1 MHNFSASN
9 AELFDLKNNKR
20 KDTMKDFVKMLLAVV
35 AGMLIFSVIW
45 VIMMFSFIGS
55 VAALSSSDT
64 PVIAKEGVLNM
75 DLSNIVL
82 SEQEQPF
89 NFNGM
94 FSKGTQPTSV
104 GMWNAVQAVKM
115 AAADPGIRFIYLRP
129 DGISGGIAEIEE
141 FRKALADFRLS
152 GKAIVAFTENPSN
165 ASYYLASVA
174 DKVYVTGSKGGMNT
188 LIGLSSQM
196 YFLKDILDRLGVNMQ
211 LIRHGKYKSAGE
223 MYIKSQISPENYE
236 QNKVMI
242 SSIWNSWASQIAT
255 SRGIELSKLNELID
269 NLELN
274 EPQDFVKY
282 GLADDVLTREQRA
295 QKLCTLYMTEDINA
309 ISFIPFEDYVA
320 VKTTTPKFSTNQIA
334 VIYADGEIV
343 DGREV
348 ENVAGD
354 RFAEIIASVRE
365 DDMVKAVVLRVSSP
379 GGSVL
384 ASDKI
389 RKELQLLK
397 EKKPLIAS
405 YGNYAASGGYWI
417 SAGCDYIFSDATTL
431 TGSIGVFSLIPD
443 FGKTVKE
450 LAHVNVTSINSNKH
464 SDMYSGMRALDKD
477 EIAYQQKSVEHIY
490 DEFTGIVAEGRDLR
504 KTYVD
509 SIAQGRVWTG
519 ADAIK
524 IGLVDEIGGLE
535 AALLKAANTVDGSE
549 SLDNFYIASYPAVQ
563 TTWEALLATFQGQ
576 STPVIFAGTP
586 LEAVE
591 KAFRNVSMAQSGKAY
606 ARMENEYVIR

>member
-1 MHNFSASN
+1 
-9 AELFDLKNNKR
+9 
-20 KDTMKDFVKMLLAVV
+20 MKDFVKMLLAVV

-45 VIMMFSFIGS
+45 VVMMFSFIGS

-64 PVIAKEGVLNM
+64 PVIANEGVLNM

-82 SEQEQPF
+82 NEQTKPF
-89 NFNGM
+89 DFNGV
-94 FSKGTQPTSV
+94 FSTGTQPTSV

-141 FRKALADFRLS
+141 LRKALADFRLS

-196 YFLKDILDRLGVNMQ
+196 FFLKDVLDRLGVNMQ

-223 MYIKSQISPENYE
+223 MYIKNKISPENYE
-236 QNKVMI
+236 QNQVMI
-242 SSIWNSWASQIAT
+242 SSIWNSWASQIAV

-269 NLELN
+269 NLELC
-274 EPQDFVKY
+274 EPEDFVKY
-282 GLADDVLTREQRA
+282 GLADEVLTREQRVE
-295 QKLCTLYMTEDINA
+295 KLCTLYMTEDIND

-320 VKTTTPKFSTNQIA
+320 AKTTAPKFSTNQIA
-334 VIYADGEIV
+334 VIYADGDIV
-343 DGREV
+343 DGREA

-365 DDMVKAVVLRVSSP
+365 NDMIKAVVLRVSSP

-431 TGSIGVFSLIPD
+431 TGSIGVFSLIPE

-450 LAHVNVTSINSNKH
+450 LAHVNVTSISSNRH

-519 ADAIK
+519 ADALE

-535 AALLKAANTVDGSE
+535 AALLKAANTVDGSMG
-549 SLDNFYIASYPAVQ
+549 LDNFYIVSYPAAQ
-563 TTWEALLATFQGQ
+563 TTWEALLAAFQSQ

-591 KAFRNVSMAQSGKAY
+591 KAFRNVNTAQSGKAY

>member
-1 MHNFSASN
+1 
-9 AELFDLKNNKR
+9 
-20 KDTMKDFVKMLLAVV
+20 MKDFVKMLLAVV
-35 AGMLIFSVIW
+35 AGLLIFSVLW
-45 VIMMFSFIGS
+45 VVMMFSFIGS
-55 VAALSSSDT
+55 VAALSSSET
-64 PVIAKEGVLNM
+64 PVIAKEGVLNV

-82 SEQEQPF
+82 NEQSQPF
-89 NFNGM
+89 SFSLSPSM
-94 FSKGTQPTSV
+94 FSTEAQPTSI
-104 GMWNAVQAVKM
+104 GIWDAVQAVKA

-129 DGISGGIAEIEE
+129 DGVSSGIAELEE

-174 DKVYVTGSKGGMNT
+174 DKVYVTGSNGGMNT
-188 LIGLSSQM
+188 LIGVSTQM
-196 YFLKDILDRLGVNMQ
+196 FFLKDILDRLGVNMQ

-223 MYIKSQISPENYE
+223 MYIKNSISEENRE
-236 QNKVMI
+236 QTQAMI
-242 SSIWNSWASQIAT
+242 SSIWNSLAAEMAQ
-255 SRGIELSKLNELID
+255 SRGIELGKFNSLID

-274 EPQDFVKY
+274 SPEDFVKY
-282 GLADDVLTREQRA
+282 GLADEALTREQRVE
-295 QKLCTLYMTEDINA
+295 KLCTLYMTDDIDNV
-309 ISFIPFEDYVA
+309 SFIPFEDYVA
-320 VKTTTPKFSTNQIA
+320 VKTAAVKFSKNQIA

-343 DGREV
+343 DGNGS

-354 RFAEIIASVRE
+354 RFAELIASVRAN
-365 DDMVKAVVLRVSSP
+365 DAVKAVVLRVSSP

-389 RKELQLLK
+389 RNELKLLK

-443 FGKTVKE
+443 FSKTVKN
-450 LAHVNVTSINSNKH
+450 LASVNVTMIGSNSH
-464 SDMYSGMRALDKD
+464 SDMYSGMRALSRD
-477 EIAYQQKSVEHIY
+477 EIAYMQESVEDIY
-490 DEFTGIVAEGRDLR
+490 DEFTEIVSEGRGLR

-509 SIAQGRVWTG
+509 SIGQGRVWTG
-519 ADAIK
+519 ADAIE

-535 AALLKAANTVDGSE
+535 AALLKAADKADGSVG
-549 SLDNFYIASYPAVQ
+549 LDNFQIVSYPSVQ
-563 TTWEALLATFQGQ
+563 STWEALLAAFQGQ
-576 STPVIFAGTP
+576 HAPVIFAGTP
-586 LEAVE
+586 LEKVE
-591 KAFRNVSMAQSGKAY
+591 QAFRDVTSAQAGKAY

>member
-1 MHNFSASN
+1 
-9 AELFDLKNNKR
+9 
-20 KDTMKDFVKMLLAVV
+20 MKDFVKMLLAVV

-45 VIMMFSFIGS
+45 VVMMFSFIGS

-64 PVIAKEGVLNM
+64 PVIANEGVLNM

-82 SEQEQPF
+82 NEQTKPF
-89 NFNGM
+89 DFNGV
-94 FSKGTQPTSV
+94 FSTGTQPTSV

-141 FRKALADFRLS
+141 LRKALADFRLS

-174 DKVYVTGSKGGMNT
+174 DKIYVTGSKGGMNT

-196 YFLKDILDRLGVNMQ
+196 FFLKDVLDRLGVNMQ

-223 MYIKSQISPENYE
+223 MYIKNKISPENYE
-236 QNKVMI
+236 QNQVMI
-242 SSIWNSWASQIAT
+242 SSIWNSWASQIAV

-269 NLELN
+269 NLELC
-274 EPQDFVKY
+274 EPEDFVKY
-282 GLADDVLTREQRA
+282 GLADEVLTREQRVE
-295 QKLCTLYMTEDINA
+295 KLCTLYMTEDIND

-320 VKTTTPKFSTNQIA
+320 AKTTALKFSTNQIA

-343 DGREV
+343 DGREI

-365 DDMVKAVVLRVSSP
+365 NDMIKAVVLRVSSP

-431 TGSIGVFSLIPD
+431 TGSIGVFSLIPE

-450 LAHVNVTSINSNKH
+450 LAHVNVTSISSNRH

-519 ADAIK
+519 ADALE

-535 AALLKAANTVDGSE
+535 AALLKAANTVDGSMG
-549 SLDNFYIASYPAVQ
+549 LDNFYIVSYPAAQ
-563 TTWEALLATFQGQ
+563 TTWEALLAAFQSQ

-591 KAFRNVSMAQSGKAY
+591 KAFRNVNTAQSGKAY

>member
-1 MHNFSASN
+1 
-9 AELFDLKNNKR
+9 
-20 KDTMKDFVKMLLAVV
+20 MKDFVKMLLAVV

-223 MYIKSQISPENYE
+223 MYIKNQISPENYE

-255 SRGIELSKLNELID
+255 SRGIDLSKFNELID

-274 EPQDFVKY
+274 EPADFVKY

-295 QKLCTLYMTEDINA
+295 QKLCTLYMTEDINS

-431 TGSIGVFSLIPD
+431 TGSIGVFSIIPD

-576 STPVIFAGTP
+576 RTPVIFAGTP

-591 KAFRNVSMAQSGKAY
+591 KAFRDVSTAQSGKAY

>member
-1 MHNFSASN
+1 
-9 AELFDLKNNKR
+9 
-20 KDTMKDFVKMLLAVV
+20 MKDFVKMLLAVV

-255 SRGIELSKLNELID
+255 SRGIELSKFNELID

-591 KAFRNVSMAQSGKAY
+591 KAFRNVSTTQSGKAY

>member
-1 MHNFSASN
+1 
-9 AELFDLKNNKR
+9 
-20 KDTMKDFVKMLLAVV
+20 MKDFVKMLLAVM

-55 VAALSSSDT
+55 IAALSSSDT

-104 GMWNAVQAVKM
+104 GIWNAVQAVKM

-255 SRGIELSKLNELID
+255 SRGIELSKFNELID
-269 NLELN
+269 NIELN

-477 EIAYQQKSVEHIY
+477 EIAYQQKSV
-490 DEFTGIVAEGRDLR
+490 
-504 KTYVD
+504 
-509 SIAQGRVWTG
+509 
-519 ADAIK
+519 
-524 IGLVDEIGGLE
+524 
-535 AALLKAANTVDGSE
+535 
-549 SLDNFYIASYPAVQ
+549 
-563 TTWEALLATFQGQ
+563 
-576 STPVIFAGTP
+576 
-586 LEAVE
+586 
-591 KAFRNVSMAQSGKAY
+591 
-606 ARMENEYVIR
+606 

>member
-1 MHNFSASN
+1 
-9 AELFDLKNNKR
+9 
-20 KDTMKDFVKMLLAVV
+20 MKDFTKTLLAVL
-35 AGMLIFSVIW
+35 AGLLIFSVIW
-45 VIMMFSFIGS
+45 VVMMFSFMGS
-55 VAALSSSDT
+55 LAALSASET
-64 PVIAKEGVLNM
+64 PVVAKEGVLNV

-82 SEQEQPF
+82 NEQAQPF
-89 NFNGM
+89 DFNGV
-94 FSKGTQPTSV
+94 FSKGTQPTSI
-104 GMWNAVQAVKM
+104 GMWNAVKAIKS
-115 AAADPGIRFIYLRP
+115 AAADPGIKFIYLRP
-129 DGISGGIAEIEE
+129 DGVSGGIAEIEE
-141 FRKALADFRLS
+141 FRKALEDFRLS

-196 YFLKDILDRLGVNMQ
+196 FFLKDLLDKLGINMQ

-223 MYIKSQISPENYE
+223 MYIKNKISPENYE
-236 QNKVMI
+236 QNQAMI

-255 SRGIELSKLNELID
+255 SRGLELPKFNELID

-274 EPQDFVKY
+274 EPEDFVRY
-282 GLADDVLTREQRA
+282 GLADEVLTREQRVE
-295 QKLCTLYMTEDINA
+295 KLCTLYMTEDIND
-309 ISFIPFEDYVA
+309 ISLIPFADYAA
-320 VKTTTPKFSTNQIA
+320 VQASAEKFSTNQIA
-334 VIYADGEIV
+334 VIYTDGEIV

-354 RFAEIIASVRE
+354 RFAELIASVRE
-365 DDMVKAVVLRVSSP
+365 NDMVKAVVLRVSSP

-389 RKELQLLK
+389 RKELELLK

-417 SAGCDYIFSDATTL
+417 SAGCDYIFSNATTL
-431 TGSIGVFSLIPD
+431 TGSIGVFSLIPE
-443 FGKTVKE
+443 FGKTVSE
-450 LAHVNVTSINSNKH
+450 LAHVNVATINSNRH
-464 SDMYSGMRALDKD
+464 SDMYSGMRELSK
-477 EIAYQQKSVEHIY
+477 EELAYQQKSVEHIY

-519 ADAIK
+519 ADALE

-535 AALLKAANTVDGSE
+535 AALLKAANEVDGSA
-549 SLDNFYIASYPAVQ
+549 SLDNFYIASYPAAQ
-563 TTWEALLATFQGQ
+563 TTWEALLSAFQGQ
-576 STPVIFAGTP
+576 NTPVIFAGTP

-591 KAFRNVSMAQSGKAY
+591 KAFRGVSTTQAGKAY

>member
-1 MHNFSASN
+1 M
-9 AELFDLKNNKR
+9 KNNKR
-20 KDTMKDFVKMLLAVV
+20 KDTMKDFVKMLLAVM

-55 VAALSSSDT
+55 IAALSSSDT

-104 GMWNAVQAVKM
+104 GIWNAVQAVKM

-255 SRGIELSKLNELID
+255 SRGIELSKFNELID

-295 QKLCTLYMTEDINA
+295 QKLCTLYMTEDINS

-591 KAFRNVSMAQSGKAY
+591 KAFRNVSTAQSGKAY

>member
-1 MHNFSASN
+1 
-9 AELFDLKNNKR
+9 
-20 KDTMKDFVKMLLAVV
+20 MLLAVM

-104 GMWNAVQAVKM
+104 GIWNAVQAVKM

-188 LIGLSSQM
+188 IIGLSSQM

-255 SRGIELSKLNELID
+255 SRGIELSKFNELID

-576 STPVIFAGTP
+576 RTPVIFAGTP

-591 KAFRNVSMAQSGKAY
+591 KAFRNVSTAQSGKAY

>member
-1 MHNFSASN
+1 
-9 AELFDLKNNKR
+9 
-20 KDTMKDFVKMLLAVV
+20 MKDFVKMLLAVM

-55 VAALSSSDT
+55 IAALSSSDT

-104 GMWNAVQAVKM
+104 GIWNAVQAVKM

-255 SRGIELSKLNELID
+255 SRGIELSKFNELID

-591 KAFRNVSMAQSGKAY
+591 KAFRNVSTAQSGKAY

>member
-1 MHNFSASN
+1 
-9 AELFDLKNNKR
+9 
-20 KDTMKDFVKMLLAVV
+20 MKDFVKMLLAVV

-45 VIMMFSFIGS
+45 VIMIFSFIGS

-94 FSKGTQPTSV
+94 FSKGTQPTSI

-223 MYIKSQISPENYE
+223 MYIKNQISPENYE

-255 SRGIELSKLNELID
+255 SRGIELSRFNEMID

-320 VKTTTPKFSTNQIA
+320 VKTATPKFSTNQIA

-576 STPVIFAGTP
+576 RTPVIFAGTP
-586 LEAVE
+586 LETVE
-591 KAFRNVSMAQSGKAY
+591 KAFRNVSTAQSGKAY

>member
-1 MHNFSASN
+1 
-9 AELFDLKNNKR
+9 
-20 KDTMKDFVKMLLAVV
+20 MKDFVKMLLAVM

-55 VAALSSSDT
+55 IAALSSSDT

-104 GMWNAVQAVKM
+104 GIWNAVQAVKM

-255 SRGIELSKLNELID
+255 SRGIELSKFNELID

-549 SLDNFYIASYPAVQ
+549 SLDNFYIVSYPAAQ

-591 KAFRNVSMAQSGKAY
+591 KAFRNVSTAQSGKAY